1 MKENFSKEGII
12 GKLKRL
18 IMFDTISKLFPHKTD
33 VSLKKKILNIYFIT
47 LIRFVSASYHDMMTN
62 FDVSI

>member
-33 VSLKKKILNIYFIT
+33 VSLKKKKI
-47 LIRFVSASYHDMMTN
+47 S
-62 FDVSI
+62 